1 MAGHDNTLLRELAR
15 AREERGSGKERLVE
29 ANFKCETDTMT
40 TNAAVAA
47 REVIDLTSDGGMDG
61 GEGEEEEEVVHLRSL
76 SWGQAAPT
84 RRRGEQPDRTGL
96 DDDTLLKRRRN
107 AVAAGPRPQGFHTF
121 KIINDSSG
129 GAAVRE
135 DEVTLRDLMVVDGVI
150 WDEVVLENFMIDP
163 WWLVSTSLGPDSA
176 RFYKESVRKLLLIAD
191 KSNKGPVDLCG
202 PFRSIGMKRVD
213 AMYPPL
219 PLSYGVHHT
228 KLMLLASFEHGLR
241 VVITTAN
248 FIRGDV
254 EGLLQVRG
262 C

>member
-1 MAGHDNTLLRELAR
+1 M
-15 AREERGSGKERLVE
+15 
-29 ANFKCETDTMT
+29 
-40 TNAAVAA
+40 
-47 REVIDLTSDGGMDG
+47 
-61 GEGEEEEEVVHLRSL
+61 
-76 SWGQAAPT
+76 
-84 RRRGEQPDRTGL
+84 
-96 DDDTLLKRRRN
+96 
-107 AVAAGPRPQGFHTF
+107 AAGPRPQGFHTF
-121 KIINDSSG
+121 KIVNDSSG

-191 KSNKGPVDLCG
+191 KSNKGSVDLCG

-248 FIRGDV
+248 FIRGDG

-262 C
+262 R